1 MTDPG
6 IQLGAHTFI
15 WAPQW
20 DVEGARLAAS
30 RASAAGLSIVEI
42 PLLEPSRIDVDST
55 VRILADSGVRPTCS
69 LGLPTEA
76 HAPDHPDA
84 AIEFLRVAID
94 TCAAIG
100 SEWLTGALYGHLG
113 LVTGEAPT
121 KAEHHTIA
129 EVLRHAADHA
139 KQRGIRLGVEV
150 INRYETHLVN
160 TAEQALDLLADIDRP
175 GTVFAHLDTFHMN
188 IEEPDIGAAVRLLGE
203 HLGYVHLAESDRGV
217 IGSGTFRFRELFEA
231 LDDIGFGGPA
241 VIEAFVNAPAD
252 LRAATASWRP
262 VAGDAATF
270 LDASLSHIDALTA
283 RV

>member
-188 IEEPDIGAAVRLLGE
+188 IEEASPAETLREVGSLPGNLIGHIHWADSNRRAMGLG
-203 HLGYVHLAESDRGV
+203 HTDA
-217 IGSGTFRFRELFEA
+217 
-231 LDDIGFGGPA
+231 
-241 VIEAFVNAPAD
+241 
-252 LRAATASWRP
+252 RAA
-262 VAGDAATF
+262 F
-270 LDASLSHIDALTA
+270 DALESTGYSGYLAAGRVTIGKEKDWLKQSIEDAIRIA
-283 RV
+283 RLTDENIQADNEVI